1 MAVEATAPVDGVADV
16 ASPAADAGGR
26 LDVGGAG
33 DLGLHPAI
41 RSSGSMSVADRVPAR
56 TRAMPLR
63 LMTTLY

>member
-1 MAVEATAPVDGVADV
+1 MAVEAGAPDDGVADA

-41 RSSGSMSVADRVPAR
+41 RSSGSMSVADSAPAR
-56 TRAMPLR
+56 TQATPLR
-63 LMTTLY
+63 LMTTLC